1 MRKTKI
7 ICTIGPASS
16 SEEVLKKM
24 VEAGMN
30 VARLNFSHG
39 DHAEHLEKIQT
50 IKKVRDE
57 LHQPIAIMLDT
68 KGPEYRTGTF
78 RNHSVTVREG
88 DTFTFTA
95 DECEGD
101 ERHCSVSYKPFA
113 KGLQKGDRILVANG
127 QLVFAVDHIEG
138 DSAVC
143 TVLFGG
149 VMGDHKSMNF
159 PGVVLQKDFLS
170 EQDKSDLLFG
180 IENDIDFVA
189 ASFVSNGE
197 DARQMRSFLDEHGG
211 GDIDIIAKIENA
223 SVVGH
228 IEDIC
233 KVVDGIM
240 VARGDLGVEIPYN
253 EVPVIQKK
261 IVDQCRLI
269 GKRVVVATEML
280 ESMIE
285 HVRPTRAEVSD
296 VANAVYDGAS
306 AIMLSGETAAG
317 KFPVEAVKTMSEIA
331 EYTEE
336 HLNFVDRF
344 LHRPYQ
350 THTDLDAVSHAACML
365 AFDLKAS
372 CIAVNSVSGLTARM
386 VSRFRP
392 PMQIIGITTT
402 PRAYRKLALSWGVLP
417 LLCHSYDSI
426 DVVFFHA
433 MQEAGRILHLK
444 DGDKVV
450 LTGGRIGAGQGRSNM
465 IKVDS
470 YHPDQLSR

>member
-1 MRKTKI
+1 
-7 ICTIGPASS
+7 
-16 SEEVLKKM
+16 
-24 VEAGMN
+24 
-30 VARLNFSHG
+30 
-39 DHAEHLEKIQT
+39 
-50 IKKVRDE
+50 
-57 LHQPIAIMLDT
+57 
-68 KGPEYRTGTF
+68 
-78 RNHSVTVREG
+78 
-88 DTFTFTA
+88 
-95 DECEGD
+95 
-101 ERHCSVSYKPFA
+101 
-113 KGLQKGDRILVANG
+113 
-127 QLVFAVDHIEG
+127 
-138 DSAVC
+138 
-143 TVLFGG
+143 
-149 VMGDHKSMNF
+149 MGDHKSMNF

-197 DARQMRSFLDEHGG
+197 DARQMRSFLDGHGG

-223 SVVGH
+223 SGVGH

>member
-39 DHAEHLEKIQT
+39 DHAEHLEKIRT

-127 QLVFAVDHIEG
+127 QLVFSVDHIEG

-197 DARQMRSFLDEHGG
+197 DARQMRSFLDGHGG

-223 SVVGH
+223 SGVGH

-285 HVRPTRAEVSD
+285 HVRPTRAEV
-296 VANAVYDGAS
+296 
-306 AIMLSGETAAG
+306 
-317 KFPVEAVKTMSEIA
+317 SEIA